1 MPSDYI
7 YGIGN
12 EVLTV
17 AILVLSGLIPLLAFL
32 IRKTDWR
39 ALLNSVGT
47 GHWWIFSEHR
57 NPGAN
62 VQEIGN
68 RLENVEPGKTLLI
81 SDTAVKINFQ
91 IQCFK
96 ALSGIH
102 NYILN
107 L

>member
-1 MPSDYI
+1 M
-7 YGIGN
+7 
-12 EVLTV
+12 
-17 AILVLSGLIPLLAFL
+17 
-32 IRKTDWR
+32 
-39 ALLNSVGT
+39 NSVGT

-81 SDTAVKINFQ
+81 SDAAFKINFQ

-96 ALSGIH
+96 ELSRIH